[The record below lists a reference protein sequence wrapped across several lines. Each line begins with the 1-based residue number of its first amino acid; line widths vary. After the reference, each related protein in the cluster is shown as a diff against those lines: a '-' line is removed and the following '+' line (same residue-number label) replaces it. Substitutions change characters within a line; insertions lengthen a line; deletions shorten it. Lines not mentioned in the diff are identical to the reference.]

1 MNDIKLIFYLN
12 IIPNITEYK
21 IFSKIFLHKFT
32 GSNYVLIYNIS
43 APNKNFHQNKKNDLQ
58 WNDLTKTIKLLSQ

>member
-32 GSNYVLIYNIS
+32 GSNYVLIY
-43 APNKNFHQNKKNDLQ
+43 QNKKNDLQ